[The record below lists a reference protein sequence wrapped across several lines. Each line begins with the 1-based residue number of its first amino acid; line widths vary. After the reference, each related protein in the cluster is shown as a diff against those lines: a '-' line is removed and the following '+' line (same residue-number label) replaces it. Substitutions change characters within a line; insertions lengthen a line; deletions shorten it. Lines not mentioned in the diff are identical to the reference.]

1 MTGLSSSLYFLER
14 ESVVKEMKS
23 FVKIR
28 ETSMKL
34 QTDEVFIKHPMSLSG
49 LVGMDDVDEELW
61 SWTLVETTCSLPWT

>member
-1 MTGLSSSLYFLER
+1 M
-14 ESVVKEMKS
+14 VKEMKS